1 MALPL
6 LPLLL
11 AKVAGKLVAKKAV
24 AHVGY
29 HAARRAAHETLGGK
43 AAKNA
48 AQKAA
53 NAAIDKAAARKDRKD
68 KTGR

>member
-11 AKVAGKLVAKKAV
+11 AKVAGKLVAKKAIAQAGHHV
-24 AHVGY
+24 ARH
-29 HAARRAAHETLGGK
+29 AAHETLGSK

-48 AQKAA
+48 ALKVA
-53 NAAIDKAAARKDRKD
+53 NAAIDKATARKDRKE
-68 KTGR
+68 KATG